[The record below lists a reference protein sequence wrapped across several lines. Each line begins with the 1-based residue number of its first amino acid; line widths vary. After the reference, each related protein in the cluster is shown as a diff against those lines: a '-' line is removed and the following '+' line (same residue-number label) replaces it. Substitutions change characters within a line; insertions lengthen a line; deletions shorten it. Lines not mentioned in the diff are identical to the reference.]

1 MTLVFDSS
9 GATGNRKSSS
19 STDVVDGE
27 FLELVRDKLVR
38 QRFTFRSEDPTFA
51 GPMIMTW
58 TLTSTTGG
66 THVAVAAENVPVG
79 ISPQE
84 HAAGIASS
92 LANLAKYVE

>member
-1 MTLVFDSS
+1 MTLVFDSP
-9 GATGNRKSSS
+9 GATGTRKSSS

-27 FLELVRDKLVR
+27 FLEVIRDNLVR
-38 QRFTFRSEDPTFA
+38 QRFTFTSEDPSFA

-58 TLTSTTGG
+58 TLTPTTGG
-66 THVAVAAENVPVG
+66 THVAVAAENVPAG